1 MGRSFGVSVTTR
13 NPLSVTSQTRGKSH
27 CGLGPTL
34 RELFRLLVVF
44 PWTIGFLRDYPD
56 VSNTRMAAPNS
67 SLATE
72 MQNVL
77 SEATKNLENPPEF
90 KKNLPKFKGV
100 FEKLHNLRTNKM
112 P

>member
-1 MGRSFGVSVTTR
+1 MALTATDYLAMGIMLDQYYSGDVENV
-13 NPLSVTSQTRGKSH
+13 LDKLMVIY
-27 CGLGPTL
+27 
-34 RELFRLLVVF
+34 
-44 PWTIGFLRDYPD
+44 PWTTAYFRDYPD
-56 VSNTRMAAPNS
+56 APNTRMASPNS

-100 FEKLHNLRTNKM
+100 FENLHNLRTNKM

>member
-1 MGRSFGVSVTTR
+1 MALTA
-13 NPLSVTSQTRGKSH
+13 NDYLA
-27 CGLGPTL
+27 LGIML
-34 RELFRLLVVF
+34 DQYFSGDVELALDKLLVVF

>member
-1 MGRSFGVSVTTR
+1 MALTA
-13 NPLSVTSQTRGKSH
+13 NDYLA
-27 CGLGPTL
+27 LGIML
-34 RELFRLLVVF
+34 DQYFSGDVELALDKLLVVF
-44 PWTIGFLRDYPD
+44 PWTIGFLRDYRD

-112 P
+112 S